1 MSKSALNM
9 YTKILTNRL
18 SESIKVVAVN
28 PSYVKTQISE
38 IAIINE
44 RLIPEQS
51 AENILSFL
59 ERDYI
64 NRFFLR
70 FRSGNLTSLMS
81 LINQNN

>member
-1 MSKSALNM
+1 M

-44 RLIPEQS
+44 RLIPKQS

-59 ERDYI
+59 ERDYK